1 MVDGRGAGVLLSESS
16 FRHQLEADIEP
27 FRGLLLG
34 LFFLGVGMALDLN
47 VVFNNWLLILSA
59 VVAMMFVKSLV
70 IFGIAKLAGSS
81 NTNAM
86 DRAVVMAQGGEFAF
100 VLFAAA
106 TTKGVINAEIQANLT
121 AIVVLSMIFAPI
133 TILLHNKFV
142 APRLAEKKQSARRSH

>member
-1 MVDGRGAGVLLSESS
+1 
-16 FRHQLEADIEP
+16 
-27 FRGLLLG
+27 
-34 LFFLGVGMALDLN
+34 MALDLN